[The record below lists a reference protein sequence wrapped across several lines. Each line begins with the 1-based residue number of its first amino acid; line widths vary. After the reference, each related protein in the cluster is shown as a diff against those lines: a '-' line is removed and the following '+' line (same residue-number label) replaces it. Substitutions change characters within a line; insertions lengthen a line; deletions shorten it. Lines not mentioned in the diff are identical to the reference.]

1 MNTCIHK
8 KGVNMPTSVRLPE
21 ETEKRLAALA
31 LETGRSKAFYIRE
44 AILKYIDDMEDVY
57 LAEKRIEDMKRSGEQ
72 TIPLENLMEQYGL
85 ES

>member
-1 MNTCIHK
+1 
-8 KGVNMPTSVRLPE
+8 MPTSVRLPD
-21 ETEKRLAALA
+21 ETEKRLTALA

-44 AILKYIDDMEDVY
+44 AILKYIDEMEDVY
-57 LAEKRIEDMKRSGEQ
+57 LAEKRIEDMKRNGDQ

>member
-1 MNTCIHK
+1 
-8 KGVNMPTSVRLPE
+8 MPTSVRLPE

-44 AILKYIDDMEDVY
+44 AILKYIDEMEDVY
-57 LAEKRIEDMKRSGEQ
+57 LAEKRIEDMKRSGDQ